1 MDKAHVQHPVGLI
14 QNEDLQILQPDEA
27 LLIQAH
33 QTAWRGHQNIH
44 TAAQGFHLR
53 VLPHSAE
60 NDGVA
65 QGQVCSVGGETLA
78 DLDGQLPGGCED
90 QGAEPV
96 VRRPGRAQPLE
107 DGGGKGTGL
116 SSACLGAAQYVPSRQ
131 GRGDGLLLNGGG
143 GLIALLL

>member
-1 MDKAHVQHPVGLI
+1 M
-14 QNEDLQILQPDEA
+14 
-27 LLIQAH
+27 
-33 QTAWRGHQNIH
+33 
-44 TAAQGFHLR
+44 
-53 VLPHSAE
+53 
-60 NDGVA
+60 
-65 QGQVCSVGGETLA
+65 CSVGGETLA

-131 GRGDGLLLNGGG
+131 GRRDGLLLNGGG
-143 GLIALLL
+143 GLIALLLESS